1 MSESSRLEEFRTF
14 RERMNAR
21 ILEQKDLV
29 VNRFFTLDSKAYEAG
44 ALDVKTKEIA
54 GLSASLVLRCD
65 DCIAYHIIRC
75 KEEGVTD
82 AELWEVLG
90 IGLIV
95 GGSIV
100 IPHLRRAVDLLDEI
114 NAASGDGGGAPGSG
128 PPRPGKDCGH

>member
-1 MSESSRLEEFRTF
+1 MSESSRLEEFRAF

-114 NAASGDGGGAPGSG
+114 NAGSAGASAKP
-128 PPRPGKDCGH
+128 DCTH